1 MCLATTKAIVGCWAG
16 SRKLEIYHADGT
28 WGVKRNED
36 ALEEINGRRWQIKGN
51 KLLVTYLGDH
61 GLETGVL
68 TIVSLTKHKIVL
80 GVNGYKEELMRYL
93 PDCQN
98 QI

>member
-16 SRKLEIYHADGT
+16 SRKLEFHHADGT

-51 KLLVTYLGDH
+51 KLLITYLGDH
-61 GLETGVL
+61 GLQTGVL
-68 TIVSLTKHKIVL
+68 RIVSLTKHKIVL
-80 GVNGYKEELMRYL
+80 GSTATKKN
-93 PDCQN
+93 
-98 QI
+98 